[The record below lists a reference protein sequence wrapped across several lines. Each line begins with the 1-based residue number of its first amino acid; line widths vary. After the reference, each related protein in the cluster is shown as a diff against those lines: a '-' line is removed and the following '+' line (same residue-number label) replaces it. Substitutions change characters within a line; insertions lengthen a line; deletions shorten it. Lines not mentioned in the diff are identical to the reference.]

1 MYVLLHYAASKYLPV
16 GLGGAHGAA
25 VAACSCTM
33 SRCCQGTAHM
43 RGRSF
48 LRCVQPSSRDVRN
61 VSKALPLPPALPP
74 PPPQPAGTVH
84 ADRVSEAEMRKEWHY
99 CDPSVRVPGL

>member
-1 MYVLLHYAASKYLPV
+1 MCA
-16 GLGGAHGAA
+16 
-25 VAACSCTM
+25 T
-33 SRCCQGTAHM
+33 TARET
-43 RGRSF
+43 RG
-48 LRCVQPSSRDVRN
+48 

-99 CDPSVRVPGL
+99 CDPSVRVPGLKRFLLYVSMEECAVA